1 MFTFHLSIQN
11 QFLGSHKE
19 VVQVLVIEVN
29 TVPGMT
35 PSTVLIQQVTF
46 ALVYLNPAI
55 ASVSFETTLLH
66 YLNISKSLTIR
77 RRLENQLFNRK
88 NSHETLT

>member
-1 MFTFHLSIQN
+1 MLLCTLKLERYERDPEKYFAFQN
-11 QFLGSHKE
+11 QFLGSNKV

-46 ALVYLNPAI
+46 AFLSDQSCNRFSFCVLGSMSTKRKPKK
-55 ASVSFETTLLH
+55 SFVS
-66 YLNISKSLTIR
+66 K
-77 RRLENQLFNRK
+77 
-88 NSHETLT
+88 